1 MSKLPGRRGFLKS
14 GIAGVASL
22 ASGSLGAGAEPTAP
36 GSQLALLVDVR
47 AYGAKGDGKAVD
59 SAAINAAIGAAKGA
73 GGGTVFFPAG
83 QYLSYSIRLASRV
96 HLYLSPGSA
105 IVAAPSPE
113 AGSSATNSFYD
124 LPEENPEAG
133 NYQDFGHSHWHN
145 SLMWGD
151 GLEDVSITGPGLI
164 WGKGLTAGQRSDQP
178 GVGNKSVA
186 MKNCRNVLLRD
197 FSILAGGHFGLLM
210 TGVDNLTIDN
220 LKIDTNRDGMDIDCC
235 RNVRVSNC
243 TVNSPWD
250 DGICPKSSFALGYA
264 RSTENV
270 TITNCFVT
278 GKYRM
283 GTVLDGT
290 YKEFAPGDRVWRTGR
305 IKCGTESNGDFRN
318 IAISNCVFDG
328 CQGLALESVDGAV
341 LEDIT
346 ISNITMRDIVT
357 APIFLRLGARLRGP
371 AGSKPGVMRRVL
383 INNIV
388 SNTTAQSLTSTEVGS
403 RTESVLTP
411 WTTPYQ
417 LCSVIS
423 GIPGYP
429 IEDLKL
435 SNIYAQSQGGAG
447 KDAGKVN
454 PPEKESGYP
463 EPTMFGPT
471 PAHGLYIRHARN
483 VEISRVE
490 MSLVQSDARPA
501 IVLDDVHRMDVIG
514 VEAPYTAGQPIV
526 SVRSGSDLRI
536 LQSRHLDD
544 VQLPGEIGHRDF

>member
-1 MSKLPGRRGFLKS
+1 VSKDWCRRNFIKSVCVGF
-14 GIAGVASL
+14 AAAATRTL
-22 ASGSLGAGAEPTAP
+22 AAGAEPIAAVWQP
-36 GSQLALLVDVR
+36 QRFDVR
-47 AYGAKGDGKAVD
+47 AYGARGDGSTID
-59 SAAINAAIGAAKGA
+59 SAAINAAIAAAASA
-73 GGGTVFFPAG
+73 GGGMVFFPAG

-96 HLYLSPGSA
+96 HLYLGPGST
-105 IVAAPSPE
+105 IIAAPSPE
-113 AGSSATNSFYD
+113 RESSATTSFYD
-124 LPEENPEAG
+124 LPEENSEAR
-133 NYQDFGHSHWHN
+133 NYQDFGHTHWHN
-145 SLMWGD
+145 SLVWGD
-151 GLEDVSITGPGLI
+151 GLEDISITGPGTI
-164 WGKGLTAGQRSDQP
+164 WGKGLSTGQRADQP

-186 MKNCRNVLLRD
+186 MKNCHNVLLRD
-197 FSILAGGHFGLLM
+197 FSILAGGHFGLLL
-210 TGVDNLTIDN
+210 TGVDNLTIEN

-278 GKYRM
+278 GKYQL
-283 GTVLDGT
+283 GSVLDGT
-290 YKEFAPGDRVWRTGR
+290 YKEFAAGDRVWRTGR
-305 IKCGTESNGDFRN
+305 IKCGTESNGGFRN

-328 CQGLALESVDGAV
+328 CQGLALETVDGAF

-371 AGSKPGVMRRVL
+371 AGAKPGALRRVL
-383 INNIV
+383 ISNIV
-388 SNTTAQSLTSTEVGS
+388 SDTTAEKFGSTEVGS

-411 WTTPYQ
+411 WTRPYQ

-429 IEDLKL
+429 IEDFKL
-435 SNIYAQSQGGAG
+435 SDIYAQSQGGAG
-447 KDAGKVN
+447 GDAAKIN
-454 PPEKESGYP
+454 PPEKEAGYP

-490 MSLVQSDARPA
+490 MAVVQSDARPA
-501 IVLDDVHRMDVIG
+501 IVLDDVHRVDLVG
-514 VEAPYTAGQPIV
+514 VQAPYTAGQPIV

-536 LQSRHLDD
+536 LQSRHIKD
-544 VQLPGEIGHRDF
+544 VQLHGEVGHRNF